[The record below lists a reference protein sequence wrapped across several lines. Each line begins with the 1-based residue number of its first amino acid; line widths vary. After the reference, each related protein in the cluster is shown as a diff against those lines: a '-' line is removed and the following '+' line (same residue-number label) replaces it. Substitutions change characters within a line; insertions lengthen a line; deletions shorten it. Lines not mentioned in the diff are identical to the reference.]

1 MKYLKLRGRIKEK
14 GLTEQDF
21 ARKLNLSRTSLSLRL
36 NGKTAWNL
44 PEIEATCEILSIP
57 ETQVSDY
64 FFNGRKTLFYNL
76 I

>member
-44 PEIEATCEILSIP
+44 PE
-57 ETQVSDY
+57 TQVSDY
-64 FFNGRKTLFYNL
+64 FFNK
-76 I
+76 